1 MDCDDRDAGI
11 GMWEEKG
18 EKTVGDDGGGAR
30 TRYAREKVRERRS
43 RTLTKLR
50 KDKTAREF
58 SLPLSDRFSL
68 SLSLYILL

>member
-11 GMWEEKG
+11 GMWEEK
-18 EKTVGDDGGGAR
+18 TVGDDDGGAR
-30 TRYAREKVRERRS
+30 TRYATREKVRERRS

-68 SLSLYILL
+68 SLSLDILL